1 MTHSATAPACSSRE
15 REDGLIRM
23 PHRSRHRKPRTAD
36 TIPPPGVPFT
46 AVIMFVDIR
55 DSTTLTN
62 QLGIMPM
69 TSLVARFFTS
79 VASLVEDEAGS
90 VRSLNGDGALALF
103 RGPDAADRSLAA
115 AVRILELAAATA
127 VPGTGTAGR
136 SLVVG
141 IGIDQGQV
149 CQALIPCSTAPQQ
162 SWVGVNTANKLAGVG
177 RPAQSITMTKE
188 VFTDIAGQGDG
199 AHSLQSAERT
209 VRVGNVDRV
218 VRTLTA
224 SRLPVPPVE

>member
-1 MTHSATAPACSSRE
+1 
-15 REDGLIRM
+15 M

-36 TIPPPGVPFT
+36 TIPEPGVPFS

-69 TSLVARFFTS
+69 TRLVAQFFAS
-79 VASLVEDEAGS
+79 VASLVEDEDGS

-103 RGPDAADRSLAA
+103 RGPGAADRSLAA
-115 AVRILELAAATA
+115 AVRILELAAATV
-127 VPGTGTAGR
+127 VPGAKAVG

-188 VFTDIAGQGDG
+188 VFTDIASQANG
-199 AHSLQSAERT
+199 AHLLQSAERT

-218 VRTLTA
+218 VRTRTA
-224 SRLPVPPVE
+224 SRPVVPSVPPVAPAE

>member
-1 MTHSATAPACSSRE
+1 
-15 REDGLIRM
+15 M
-23 PHRSRHRKPRTAD
+23 PHCSRHREPWTVD
-36 TIPPPGVPFT
+36 TIPEPGVPFS

-69 TSLVARFFTS
+69 TRLVAQFFAS
-79 VASLVEDEAGS
+79 VASLVEDEDGS

-115 AVRILELAAATA
+115 AVRILELAAATE
-127 VPGTGTAGR
+127 VPAAKPTAG

-149 CQALIPCSTAPQQ
+149 CQALIQCSTAPQQ

-177 RPAQSITMTKE
+177 RPTQSITMTKE
-188 VFTDIAGQGDG
+188 VFTDIATQANGG
-199 AHSLQSAERT
+199 HLLQSAERT
-209 VRVGNVDRV
+209 ARVGNVDRV

-224 SRLPVPPVE
+224 SRPPVPPVPPVASVE

>member
-1 MTHSATAPACSSRE
+1 
-15 REDGLIRM
+15 M

-36 TIPPPGVPFT
+36 TIPPPEVPFT

-62 QLGIMPM
+62 QLGVMPM

-79 VASLVEDEAGS
+79 VASLVEDEDGS

-127 VPGTGTAGR
+127 VPGTAGR
-136 SLVVG
+136 PLVVG

-149 CQALIPCSTAPQQ
+149 CLALIPCSTAPQQ

-188 VFTDIAGQGDG
+188 VFTDIAGQGNG
-199 AHSLQSAERT
+199 AHLLQSAERT
-209 VRVGNVDRV
+209 IKVGNADRV

-224 SRLPVPPVE
+224 SRPPVPPVE

>member
-1 MTHSATAPACSSRE
+1 
-15 REDGLIRM
+15 M
-23 PHRSRHRKPRTAD
+23 PHRSRHRTPRTAD
-36 TIPPPGVPFT
+36 TIPAPGVPFT

-69 TSLVARFFTS
+69 TRLVAQFFAS
-79 VASLVEDEAGS
+79 VASLVEDEDGS

-115 AVRILELAAATA
+115 AVRVLELAATTV
-127 VPGTGTAGR
+127 VPGAAVG

-149 CQALIPCSTAPQQ
+149 CQALIPSSTAPQQ

-177 RPAQSITMTKE
+177 RPAQTITMTKE
-188 VFTDIAGQGDG
+188 VFTDIAGQANG
-199 AHSLQSAERT
+199 AHLLRSAERT
-209 VRVGNVDRV
+209 VKVGNVDRV

-224 SRLPVPPVE
+224 SSHPVPPAE